1 MSKSVFRP
9 FWSLDIIETENW
21 LCEMST
27 SGYYLKELKPVTKV
41 FVFEMDKIEEIQ
53 YTICYHKK
61 VLTLLRDHY

>member
-27 SGYYLKELKPVTKV
+27 KGYYLKEIESVTKV
-41 FVFEMDKIEEIQ
+41 FVFEKGEIERNNI
-53 YTICYHKK
+53 
-61 VLTLLRDHY
+61 